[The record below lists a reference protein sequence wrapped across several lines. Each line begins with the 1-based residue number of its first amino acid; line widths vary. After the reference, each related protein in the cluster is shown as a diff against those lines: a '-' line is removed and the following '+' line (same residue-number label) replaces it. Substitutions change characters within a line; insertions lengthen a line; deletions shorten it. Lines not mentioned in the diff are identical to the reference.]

1 MRRKSSNLNS
11 VAITYLFRAV
21 SFKIEVHFIHILVHS
36 FVVYTRLSFSLRL
49 THTQIFYVIIFLLC
63 GARFFSIRV
72 LSYVSWIP
80 QAEMNVSLILHHL
93 TWTNIYY
100 TQRTRDRERER
111 ENVFDKKRLHSFISF
126 DFDGVWFSVTALL
139 THIHIYSYTHASM
152 DR

>member
-49 THTQIFYVIIFLLC
+49 TYTQIFYVIIFLLC

-111 ENVFDKKRLHSFISF
+111 ENVFEKKKTPFVHFI
-126 DFDGVWFSVTALL
+126 WFRWCLVFGNSSTHTH
-139 THIHIYSYTHASM
+139 THILIHTREHG
-152 DR
+152 